1 MTNTIIATLAL
12 VVSAGLSWAGA
23 PEGKEVYTAK
33 CAPCHGANGEGKA
46 AIAKMYNVTQR
57 PLASK
62 EVQARTDEELKQVIL
77 KGQGKMK
84 PVAGVTEKQAAD
96 VVAFVR
102 TLK

>member
-23 PEGKEVYTAK
+23 PEGKEIYTAK

>member
-12 VVSAGLSWAGA
+12 VVSAGLSWAGV

-96 VVAFVR
+96 VVAFMR